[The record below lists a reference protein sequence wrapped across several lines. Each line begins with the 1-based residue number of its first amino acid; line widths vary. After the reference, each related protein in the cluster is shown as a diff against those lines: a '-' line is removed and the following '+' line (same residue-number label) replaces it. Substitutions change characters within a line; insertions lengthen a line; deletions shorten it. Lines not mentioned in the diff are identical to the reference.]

1 MSDSPKT
8 LQLEG
13 LADGAALTRA
23 AFVRALRPPPAEHIW
38 QWADNNRVL
47 SSKSSAE
54 AGPYRTSR
62 TPYLREIMEALS
74 PSSPVDTVV
83 AVKSSQIGMSEV
95 ALNLFGFY
103 ADRAPCPI
111 AYVLPDE
118 KSTEDFKK
126 SRIDPMVEL
135 CAALA
140 GKIRDPRKTRNAG
153 NTLELIEFPGGAL
166 RLRGANSP
174 AGLRQ
179 WTAKVLI
186 GDEVDA
192 WPQSSGIEGNPR
204 MLAERATL
212 SYQGRRKLFFLSTPT
227 IEGASRIC
235 DEWAETDQSFRHVP
249 CPRCGDLSPIAWSSA
264 TRFVINARKFVRW
277 NDAADVDEALD
288 AHLECTACGGRIE
301 DFEREMMDAA
311 GVWVPTRPE
320 RSHRARG
327 FHISRLYAPAG
338 MGNLTDLVR
347 NWRKARREGE
357 SSLRVFANR
366 DLGEPWYLK
375 GERPEWKRLYDIRE
389 TYRIGTVPRGGLVLV
404 AAADVQGDRI
414 EVAID
419 AYGEDLEY
427 WAVDY
432 RVLLGEP
439 GAPDVW
445 NQLERV
451 LQETFSHE
459 DGARLQI
466 RALAIDTGFA
476 TQDVYGWVRRQAR
489 GRVFAMKGDGDRTSV
504 LVAAPQKVEVN
515 SGGRRLKRGLMLWH
529 VGGGV
534 AKSEIYGK
542 LRLEKPLDGQPFPPG
557 YRHYPQFGEEH
568 FRQLTAESLRR
579 QPNAKGRVVYEWVK
593 EHERNEVLDTAVYS
607 RALAHILGLERLKPE
622 DWSALRAALGSQ
634 PRVHVKAPSAPQA
647 QPLSPARAPA
657 SPPARPQ
664 PPRPSSGWFG
674 KGGGGF
680 GGWPSR

>member
-1 MSDSPKT
+1 MSAPAPKP
-8 LQLEG
+8 LDLDG
-13 LADGAALTRA
+13 LGDGVAVVRGAFARA
-23 AFVRALRPPPAEHIW
+23 MRPPPAEFIW

-111 AYVLPDE
+111 AYILPDE

-135 CAALA
+135 CPALA

-153 NTLELIEFPGGAL
+153 NTLELIEFPGGAM

-179 WTAKVLI
+179 WTAKVLV

-235 DEWAETDQSFRHVP
+235 DEWADTDQSFYHVP
-249 CPRCGDLSPIAWSSA
+249 CPRCGDLSPMAWSSA
-264 TRFVINARKFVRW
+264 TRFVVGARKFVRW
-277 NDAADVDEALD
+277 NDAAELDSEWDV
-288 AHLECTACGGRIE
+288 HIECTACGGRIE
-301 DFEREMMDAA
+301 DFEREDMIAR
-311 GVWVPTRPE
+311 GVWVATKPE
-320 RSHRARG
+320 RSQRSRG

-347 NWRKARREGE
+347 NWKKARREGE
-357 SSLRVFANR
+357 ASLRVFANR
-366 DLGEPWYLK
+366 DLGEPWYMK
-375 GERPEWKRLYDIRE
+375 GERPEWKRLYDLRE

-404 AAADVQGDRI
+404 AAADVQRDRI

-419 AYGEDLEY
+419 AYGEELEY

-439 GAPDVW
+439 SAPEVW
-445 NQLERV
+445 TQLERV
-451 LQETFSHE
+451 LQETFQHE
-459 DGARLQI
+459 DGAHMHI
-466 RALAIDTGFA
+466 RALGIDTGDS
-476 TQDVYGWVRRQAR
+476 TQDVYAWVRRQSR
-489 GRVFAMKGDGDRTSV
+489 QRVYALKGDSDRTNV
-504 LVAAPQKVEVN
+504 LVAHPQKVEVN
-515 SGGRRLKRGLMLWH
+515 HNGRRLKRGLMLFH

-579 QPNAKGRVVYEWVK
+579 KPSSNGRLVYEWAK
-593 EHERNEVLDTAVYS
+593 EHERNEVLDCAVYS
-607 RALAHILGLERLKPE
+607 RAVAHIIGLDRMTP
-622 DWSALRAALGSQ
+622 DHWRALRAELGSAPVTAKRPPTEERHAPAQTQQPAAQ
-634 PRVHVKAPSAPQA
+634 PRPQA
-647 QPLSPARAPA
+647 
-657 SPPARPQ
+657 
-664 PPRPSSGWFG
+664 PRGWFG
-674 KGGGGF
+674 GGGG
-680 GGWPSR
+680 GPSGWLGR